1 MGYFSPGEI
10 FTVIFFYLLFLFVIA
25 FIAEKQEQ
33 KRQSLVAN
41 PYIYSL
47 SLAVYCTSWTFYGS
61 VGKAATEG
69 LSFLAI
75 YTGPTLMAALWPIV
89 LRKMI
94 TVAKENGITTISD
107 FIGVRYGR
115 SLGLSAL
122 VTVVAVAGIT
132 PYISLQLKAIMTT
145 FSIITARPEG
155 SHFAGWLITLMLGIF
170 AIVFGARKL
179 DASERHGGMVFAVA
193 FESMVKLMAF
203 LAVGI
208 FVFWGVLKGP
218 AGLQKEITQKGL
230 EGLLR
235 IGQGSGVSY
244 VQWFSLTFL
253 SMMAILLL
261 PRQFHVAVV
270 ENSSV
275 EHIRKA
281 MWLFPLY
288 LFLINLFVV
297 PIAIA
302 GLKVMGTKQGA
313 DYFVLFVP
321 LKKGYPYLALF
332 AFLGGF
338 SAATAMVIVESLALS
353 TMVTNSIVLPLL
365 FRFRHMKGFHQVVL
379 NLKRITIVGIIFLG
393 YLFAIYV
400 GEFYSLVDIGL
411 KSFEAVTILAPSVL
425 LGLYW
430 RGANKKG
437 AIAGIVSGFVI
448 WLYTLLVPALVR
460 AGLLQKKGILYEL
473 FSSSI
478 LNPTSLFGLHGLDR
492 WSHSLF
498 WGLGL
503 NLFFFVG
510 FSIITRQSEEE
521 TRGAIS
527 FVDAYMPERE
537 YLLGRFQSIEEIEA
551 VLGRY
556 IGYREAHESIESFI
570 RRSSINRKNPSEREI
585 AMVRAESER
594 ILSGALGPSLSAIV
608 MSEVFSIPYPERA
621 RISRSIQE
629 LSRSLTLSRKELA
642 EANRQLAR
650 LKEFSESIIESIP
663 LGVATMDE
671 SFRVTFWNRAM
682 EKLTGVKKED
692 ALQMEAHILL
702 KCLEP
707 DIFANIDKMLQGE
720 FQCRIQGKSPLLF
733 KGILNKLHGQ
743 AKGYVLVLE
752 DITEKKRIEEELFR
766 AAKHASVGRLA
777 AGVSHEIGNPLA
789 SISSLVQELMA
800 EDLSDFARGS
810 LSEINAHIERI
821 ARIVRSLGDFARIQ
835 PRQRQKT
842 DLKELLQST
851 INLARYDKGFKK
863 IDVRFQASDVPPL
876 KVDRDQLQQVFLN
889 IILNARDAM
898 AEGGTLTI
906 NLMQRDTAVE
916 VSFTDTGV
924 GIDREILDKIFDPFF
939 TTKGPSRGM
948 GLGLSICYGIIK
960 DHNGSIEVSS
970 EKGKGTTFTV
980 RLPLEDVSNDT
991 HS

>member
-1 MGYFSPGEI
+1 MGYFSSGEI

-25 FIAEKQEQ
+25 FLAEKQEE

-69 LSFLAI
+69 LSFLTI
-75 YTGPTLMAALWPIV
+75 YTGPTLMAVLWPLV
-89 LRKMI
+89 LKKMI

-145 FSIITARPEG
+145 LSIITAKTEG

-170 AIVFGARKL
+170 AIVFGARRL

-193 FESMVKLMAF
+193 FESIVKLMAF
-203 LAVGI
+203 LSVGI
-208 FVFWGVLKGP
+208 FVFWGIFKGP
-218 AGLQKEITQKGL
+218 AGFQREITQKGL
-230 EGLLR
+230 EGLVQ
-235 IGQGSGVSY
+235 IGPGSEVSY

-275 EHIRKA
+275 EHLKKA

-288 LFLINLFVV
+288 LLLINLFVI

-302 GLKVMGTKQGA
+302 GLKIMGTKEGA
-313 DYFVLFVP
+313 DYFVLTVP
-321 LKKGYPYLALF
+321 LKEGYPYLALF

-338 SAATAMVIVESLALS
+338 SAATAMVIVESIALS

-365 FRFRHMKGFHQVVL
+365 FRFRNMKGFHQVVL
-379 NLKRITIVGIIFLG
+379 NLKRATIVGIIFLG

-411 KSFEAVTILAPSVL
+411 KSFEAVTIFAPAVV

-437 AIAGIVSGFVI
+437 AVAGIISGFVI

-478 LNPTSLFGLHGLDR
+478 LNPTALFGLQGLDR

-498 WGLGL
+498 WSLGI

-510 FSIITRQSEEE
+510 FSIIFPQTEEE

-527 FVDAYMPERE
+527 FVDAYLPEKE
-537 YLLGRFQSIEEIEA
+537 YLTVRFKTIEEIES

-556 IGYREAHESIESFI
+556 IGLREARESIEAFV
-570 RRSSINRKNPSEREI
+570 RRHSINRDSPTEREI
-585 AMVRAESER
+585 HMVRAEAER
-594 ILSGALGPSLSAIV
+594 VLSGALGPSLSAIV
-608 MSEVFSIPYPERA
+608 MSEVSSIPYPERL

-671 SFRVTFWNRAM
+671 SLKVTFWNRAM

-692 ALQMEAHILL
+692 ALGMEAPVLL

-707 DIFANIDKMLQGE
+707 DIFVNLDRMLEGE
-720 FQCRIQGKSPLLF
+720 FQCRVPGSSPLLL

-743 AKGYVLVLE
+743 TRGYVLVLE

-789 SISSLVQELMA
+789 SISSLVQELMV
-800 EDLSDFARGS
+800 EDLSEFAKKS

-842 DLKELLQST
+842 DLKELLENT

-863 IDVRFQASDVPPL
+863 IDVRFRASEIPPV

-889 IILNARDAM
+889 IILNSRDAM
-898 AEGGTLTI
+898 PDGGTLRI
-906 NLMQRDTAVE
+906 DLSQRDSFVE
-916 VSFTDTGV
+916 VSFSDTGV
-924 GIDREILDKIFDPFF
+924 GIDREIIDKIFDPFF
-939 TTKGPSRGM
+939 TTKGPSKGM

-960 DHNGSIEVSS
+960 DHDGSIEVSS

-980 RLPLEDVSNDT
+980 RLPIEDVSNNT